1 MVAEGKIDAVPLA
14 VDKGVGAALREAD
27 AVDEPVALGVELV
40 EKLTV
45 GEEVD
50 SAVGESGGETEGVE
64 VEEDVRVELPLGV
77 EEDNMPR

>member
-1 MVAEGKIDAVPLA
+1 M
-14 VDKGVGAALREAD
+14 LREAD
-27 AVDEPVALGVELV
+27 RDAVNEPVALGVKLV
-40 EKLTV
+40 EELAV

-77 EEDNMPR
+77 EEDKMPR